1 MKPQAL
7 LHVGHKLMPGGLVE
21 VIPHGLVAE
30 DIQRR
35 AFHAVGIASAA
46 VDKLGGVKVV
56 GVRMGDEQPA
66 HGGEV
71 QPLPQRV
78 QPRRRRGSPAAA
90 RRPPAPG
97 SACGCSCRPAAAPR
111 GSRHSCRKP
120 QASPRLRRAQI
131 VSFMAYPPCSGAAE
145 DTSGK
150 ILRSPGTGAAVPH
163 LCRPMHFQGAGRPA
177 ARRGH
182 RPGRSLQGPARPPPC
197 ASS

>member
-46 VDKLGGVKVV
+46 VDKLGGEKVV

-78 QPRRRRGSPAAA
+78 QPGVAGEVQQQRVVHQRLGARADVPAAQPPRRA
-90 RRPPAPG
+90 AAVTVAESRRPALG
-97 SACGCSCRPAAAPR
+97 CGC
-111 GSRHSCRKP
+111 
-120 QASPRLRRAQI
+120 AQI
-131 VSFMAYPPCSGAAE
+131 
-145 DTSGK
+145 GK
-150 ILRSPGTGAAVPH
+150 LHGISSL
-163 LCRPMHFQGAGRPA
+163 F
-177 ARRGH
+177 RR
-182 RPGRSLQGPARPPPC
+182 C
-197 ASS
+197 